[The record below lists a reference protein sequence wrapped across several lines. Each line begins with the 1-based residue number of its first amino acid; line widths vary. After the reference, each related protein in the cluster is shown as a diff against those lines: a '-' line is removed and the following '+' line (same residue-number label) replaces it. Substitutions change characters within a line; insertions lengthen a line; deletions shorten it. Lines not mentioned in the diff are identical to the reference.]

1 MKHDI
6 DIKITKNSEEKI
18 NKFNV
23 EDYLKNV
30 KSSETNQVEKDNV
43 KSSETNQVEKDNV
56 KSSETNQ
63 VEEDKDNIMPKISG
77 WAILLMIVIV
87 GVNFASNQSWWFKP
101 IGRQTNV
108 LAVLLVVLLII
119 NELFKKKK

>member
-23 EDYLKNV
+23 EDYLK
-30 KSSETNQVEKDNV
+30 NV

-87 GVNFASNQSWWFKP
+87 GVNFASNQSW
-101 IGRQTNV
+101 
-108 LAVLLVVLLII
+108 
-119 NELFKKKK
+119 